1 MTNPWWRI
9 DDFETESEIAYS
21 EEYIRLQKIIEETN
35 QYLCKPDITWE
46 DIVVDEELRQ
56 SIRDYIAYF
65 KTVKRFERQ
74 RNLVLHG
81 VSIKIV

>member
-56 SIRDYIAYF
+56 SIRDHIAYF